1 VSYVGQELLT
11 LPVNGDY
18 SLIAYI
24 IQGITILNTI
34 FNFNFNIL
42 SVISWVSIV
51 LVYDTRETTY
61 LAQVTDSYDH
71 ITVVS
76 LTFIL
81 GAL

>member
-1 VSYVGQELLT
+1 
-11 LPVNGDY
+11 
-18 SLIAYI
+18 LIAYI

-51 LVYDTRETTY
+51 LVYDTRETTD